1 MVSNSLKHLGLSSR
15 KCLVMKKTY
24 KTGYFKGK
32 SKIIIN
38 DYEIHEALQ
47 TSKQEILNNTGN
59 WKS

>member
-1 MVSNSLKHLGLSSR
+1 
-15 KCLVMKKTY
+15 MKKTY